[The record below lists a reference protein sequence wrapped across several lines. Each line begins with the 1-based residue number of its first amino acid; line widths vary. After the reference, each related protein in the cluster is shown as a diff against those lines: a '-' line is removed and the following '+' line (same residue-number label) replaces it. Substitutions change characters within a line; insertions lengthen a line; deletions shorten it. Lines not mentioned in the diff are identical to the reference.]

1 MATGEPVMQIEDF
14 FDFTDYEK
22 HGEIRI
28 QGHRIWMHNILF
40 EYLRNGLTTPQQLLE
55 RFPSLDMP
63 KVLACLLYYH
73 THEEAM
79 GKMLADLLEW
89 GRHMREK
96 QRREHPEWHERLAK
110 FREQQERPTQV

>member
-1 MATGEPVMQIEDF
+1 MQLEDF
-14 FDFTDYEK
+14 FDFTDYEQ

-28 QGHRIWMHNILF
+28 QGNRIWMHDVLY

-73 THEEAM
+73 THQEAM
-79 GKMLADLLEW
+79 DKMLTDFLEYCRNAREEYETKNADKIADL
-89 GRHMREK
+89 
-96 QRREHPEWHERLAK
+96 RRRMMA
-110 FREQQERPTQV
+110 FRDAHRVSP